1 MKSLNFC
8 EVEKMTKETP
18 EINIESA
25 STSPHWIRNTV
36 IFLSSQAISLFG
48 SSLVQY
54 AILWYITL
62 TTNSGIMMT
71 LSTLFGFLP
80 QLIISIFAG
89 VWADRYD
96 RKKLIILS
104 DLLIASSTLVLAM
117 LFLSGYRSIEA
128 LFAVSFIRSVGA
140 GIQTPSVSALLPQI
154 VPKEKLM
161 RVNGINSSLQSVMML
176 ISPALSALLLTY
188 SDLPV
193 IFFIDVITAWIA
205 IGLLLVLKVAPY
217 RHAESRGEANY
228 FSDLKSGIRYAG
240 TNSFIASLI
249 LTHLI
254 LSFLVAPIAMLTPLL
269 VARSYG
275 EEYWRL
281 TLNEISFFGG
291 TIVGGLLISLWQ
303 GFRNRVRTFSAS
315 LLLMGFLT
323 LFMGLT
329 DRFYLYIGAMAV
341 IGLTM
346 PYFNAPI
353 VTLLQEN
360 VPEDKLGR
368 VFSLISASSMMMP
381 LGMLLYGPLA
391 EVVSIES
398 ILAVTGFLMVVQSL
412 FIFRNR
418 RLMNYHEQDFQ

>member
-1 MKSLNFC
+1 M
-8 EVEKMTKETP
+8 VKETP
-18 EINIESA
+18 LTPNHSR
-25 STSPHWIRNTV
+25 SLPLHWKRNTV

-62 TTNSGIMMT
+62 TTNSGIMLT
-71 LSTLFGFLP
+71 LSTLFGFMP
-80 QLIISIFAG
+80 QLVISIFAG

-104 DLLIASSTLVLAM
+104 DLGIATSTFILAII
-117 LFLSGYRSIEA
+117 FLSGYRGVEA
-128 LFAVSFIRSVGA
+128 LFVVSFIRSVGA
-140 GIQTPSVSALLPQI
+140 GIQTPSVSAMLPQI

-161 RVNGINSSLQSVMML
+161 KVNGINSSVQSIMML
-176 ISPALSALLLTY
+176 LSPALSALFLTY

-193 IFFIDVITAWIA
+193 IFFIDVITAILA
-205 IGLLLVLKVAPY
+205 IILLMILNVSPHKQALSKKQDTY
-217 RHAESRGEANY
+217 L
-228 FSDLKSGIRYAG
+228 SDLKNGIKYASGNR
-240 TNSFIASLI
+240 FIAALI
-249 LTHLI
+249 LAQLI

-281 TLNEISFFGG
+281 TINEISFFGG
-291 TIVGGLLISLWQ
+291 TIVGGFLIVIWQ
-303 GFRNRVRTFSAS
+303 GFKNKVRTFSTS
-315 LLLMGFLT
+315 LTVLGLLT
-323 LFMGLT
+323 LFMGMT
-329 DRFYLYIGAMAV
+329 DQFTLYIIAMTF
-341 IGLTM
+341 IGLVI

-353 VTLLQEN
+353 ITLLQEN

-368 VFSLISASSMMMP
+368 VFSLINASSMMMP

-398 ILAVTGFLMVVQSL
+398 ILVVTGFLMMIQSL
-412 FIFRNR
+412 FIFRNK
-418 RLMNYHEQDFQ
+418 RLLNYHEQDFE

>member
-1 MKSLNFC
+1 M
-8 EVEKMTKETP
+8 VKETP
-18 EINIESA
+18 LTPNHSG
-25 STSPHWIRNTV
+25 SLPLHWKRNTV

-62 TTNSGIMMT
+62 TTNSGIMLT
-71 LSTLFGFLP
+71 LSTLFGFMP

-104 DLLIASSTLVLAM
+104 DLGIATSTFILAII
-117 LFLSGYRSIEA
+117 FLSGYRGIEA
-128 LFAVSFIRSVGA
+128 LFVVSFIRSVGA
-140 GIQTPSVSALLPQI
+140 GIQTPSVSAMLPQI

-161 RVNGINSSLQSVMML
+161 KVNGINSSVQSIMML
-176 ISPALSALLLTY
+176 LSPALSALLLTY

-193 IFFIDVITAWIA
+193 IFFIDVITAILA
-205 IGLLLVLKVAPY
+205 IILLMILSVSPHKQALSKKQDTY
-217 RHAESRGEANY
+217 L
-228 FSDLKSGIRYAG
+228 SDLKNGIKYASGNR
-240 TNSFIASLI
+240 FIAALI
-249 LTHLI
+249 LAQLI
-254 LSFLVAPIAMLTPLL
+254 LSFLVAPVAMLTPLL

-281 TLNEISFFGG
+281 TINEISFFGG
-291 TIVGGLLISLWQ
+291 TIVGGFLIVIWQ
-303 GFRNRVRTFSAS
+303 GFKNKVRTFSTS
-315 LLLMGFLT
+315 LTILGLLT
-323 LFMGLT
+323 LFMGMT
-329 DRFYLYIGAMAV
+329 DQFTLYILAMTF
-341 IGLTM
+341 IGLVI

-353 VTLLQEN
+353 ITLLQEN

-368 VFSLISASSMMMP
+368 VFSLINASSMMMP

-398 ILAVTGFLMVVQSL
+398 ILVVTGFLMMIQSL
-412 FIFRNR
+412 FLFRNK
-418 RLMNYHEQDFQ
+418 RLLNYHEQDFE

>member
-1 MKSLNFC
+1 MVKEKNLTPNHSGSL
-8 EVEKMTKETP
+8 P
-18 EINIESA
+18 L
-25 STSPHWIRNTV
+25 HWKRNTI

-62 TTNSGIMMT
+62 TTNSGIMLT
-71 LSTLFGFLP
+71 LSTLFGFMP

-104 DLLIASSTLVLAM
+104 DLGIATSTFILAII
-117 LFLSGYRSIEA
+117 FLSGYRGIEA
-128 LFAVSFIRSVGA
+128 LFVVSFIRSVGA
-140 GIQTPSVSALLPQI
+140 GIQTPSVSAMLPQI

-161 RVNGINSSLQSVMML
+161 KVNGINSSVQSIMML
-176 ISPALSALLLTY
+176 LSPALSALLLTY

-193 IFFIDVITAWIA
+193 IFFIDVITAILA
-205 IGLLLVLKVAPY
+205 IILLMILSVSPHKQALSKKQDTY
-217 RHAESRGEANY
+217 L
-228 FSDLKSGIRYAG
+228 SDLKNGIKYASGNR
-240 TNSFIASLI
+240 FIAALI
-249 LTHLI
+249 LAQLI

-281 TLNEISFFGG
+281 TINEISFFGG
-291 TIVGGLLISLWQ
+291 TIVGGFLIVIWQ
-303 GFRNRVRTFSAS
+303 GFKNKVRTFSTS
-315 LLLMGFLT
+315 LTVLGLLT
-323 LFMGLT
+323 LFMGMT
-329 DRFYLYIGAMAV
+329 DQFALYIIAMTF
-341 IGLTM
+341 IGLVI

-353 VTLLQEN
+353 ITLLQEN

-368 VFSLISASSMMMP
+368 VFSLINASSMMIP

-398 ILAVTGFLMVVQSL
+398 ILVVTGFLMMIQSL
-412 FIFRNR
+412 FIFRNK
-418 RLMNYHEQDFQ
+418 RLLDYHEQDFE

>member
-1 MKSLNFC
+1 
-8 EVEKMTKETP
+8 
-18 EINIESA
+18 
-25 STSPHWIRNTV
+25 
-36 IFLSSQAISLFG
+36 
-48 SSLVQY
+48 
-54 AILWYITL
+54 
-62 TTNSGIMMT
+62 
-71 LSTLFGFLP
+71 
-80 QLIISIFAG
+80 
-89 VWADRYD
+89 
-96 RKKLIILS
+96 
-104 DLLIASSTLVLAM
+104 M

-193 IFFIDVITAWIA
+193 IFFIDVITAGIA

>member
-1 MKSLNFC
+1 M
-8 EVEKMTKETP
+8 VKETP
-18 EINIESA
+18 PTPNHSG
-25 STSPHWIRNTV
+25 SLPLHWKRNTV

-62 TTNSGIMMT
+62 TTNSGIMLT
-71 LSTLFGFLP
+71 LSTLFGFMP

-104 DLLIASSTLVLAM
+104 DLGIATSTFILAII
-117 LFLSGYRSIEA
+117 FLSGYRGIEA
-128 LFAVSFIRSVGA
+128 LFVVSFIRSVGA
-140 GIQTPSVSALLPQI
+140 GIQTPSVSAMLPQI

-161 RVNGINSSLQSVMML
+161 KVNGINSSVQSIMML
-176 ISPALSALLLTY
+176 LSPALSALLLTY

-193 IFFIDVITAWIA
+193 IFFIDVITAILA
-205 IGLLLVLKVAPY
+205 IILLMILNVPPHKQALPENQDTY
-217 RHAESRGEANY
+217 LE
-228 FSDLKSGIRYAG
+228 DLKNGIKYASGNR
-240 TNSFIASLI
+240 FIAALI
-249 LTHLI
+249 LAQLI

-281 TLNEISFFGG
+281 TMNEISFFGG
-291 TIVGGLLISLWQ
+291 TIVGGFLIVIWQ
-303 GFRNRVRTFSAS
+303 GFKNKVRTFSTS
-315 LLLMGFLT
+315 LTVLGLLT
-323 LFMGLT
+323 LFTGMT
-329 DRFYLYIGAMAV
+329 DQFTLYIIAMTF
-341 IGLTM
+341 IGLVI

-353 VTLLQEN
+353 ITLLQEN

-368 VFSLISASSMMMP
+368 VFSLINASSMMMP
-381 LGMLLYGPLA
+381 LGMLLFGPLA

-398 ILAVTGFLMVVQSL
+398 ILVVTGFFMMIQSL
-412 FIFRNR
+412 FIFRNK
-418 RLMNYHEQDFQ
+418 RLLNYHEQDFE

>member
-1 MKSLNFC
+1 M
-8 EVEKMTKETP
+8 VKETP
-18 EINIESA
+18 PTPNHSG
-25 STSPHWIRNTV
+25 SLPLHWKRNTV

-62 TTNSGIMMT
+62 TTNSGIMLT
-71 LSTLFGFLP
+71 LSTLFGFMP

-104 DLLIASSTLVLAM
+104 DLGIATSTFILAII
-117 LFLSGYRSIEA
+117 FLSGYRGIEA
-128 LFAVSFIRSVGA
+128 LFVVSFIRSVGA
-140 GIQTPSVSALLPQI
+140 GIQTPSVSAMLPQI

-161 RVNGINSSLQSVMML
+161 KVNGINSSVQSIMML
-176 ISPALSALLLTY
+176 LSPALSALLLTY

-193 IFFIDVITAWIA
+193 IFFIDVITAILA
-205 IGLLLVLKVAPY
+205 IILLMILNVPSHKQALPENQDTY
-217 RHAESRGEANY
+217 LE
-228 FSDLKSGIRYAG
+228 DLKNGIKYASGNR
-240 TNSFIASLI
+240 FIAALI
-249 LTHLI
+249 LAQLI

-281 TLNEISFFGG
+281 TMNEISFFGG
-291 TIVGGLLISLWQ
+291 TIVGGFLIVIWQ
-303 GFRNRVRTFSAS
+303 GFKNKVRTFSTS
-315 LLLMGFLT
+315 LTVLGLLT
-323 LFMGLT
+323 LFTGMT
-329 DRFYLYIGAMAV
+329 DQFTLYIIAMTL
-341 IGLTM
+341 IGLVI

-353 VTLLQEN
+353 ITLLQEN

-368 VFSLISASSMMMP
+368 VFSLINASSMMMP
-381 LGMLLYGPLA
+381 LGMLLFGPLA

-398 ILAVTGFLMVVQSL
+398 ILVVTGFFMMIQSL
-412 FIFRNR
+412 FIFRNK
-418 RLMNYHEQDFQ
+418 RLLNYHEQDFE

>member
-1 MKSLNFC
+1 M
-8 EVEKMTKETP
+8 VKETTQIP
-18 EINIESA
+18 EQDGSYPSN
-25 STSPHWIRNTV
+25 WKRNTV

-54 AILWYITL
+54 AIMWYITL
-62 TTNSGIMMT
+62 TTNSGIMLT
-71 LSTLFGFLP
+71 LSTLFGFMP

-104 DLLIASSTLVLAM
+104 DLGIATSTFILAII
-117 LFLSGYRSIEA
+117 FLSGYRGLEV
-128 LFAVSFIRSVGA
+128 LFVVSFIRSVGA
-140 GIQTPSVSALLPQI
+140 GIQTPSVSAMLPQI

-161 RVNGINSSLQSVMML
+161 RVNGINSSVHSIMML
-176 ISPALSALLLTY
+176 LSPALSALLLTY

-193 IFFIDVITAWIA
+193 IFFIDVITAVIA
-205 IGLLLVLKVAPY
+205 IILLLNLSVSPYKSVLSEKKSHY
-217 RHAESRGEANY
+217 L
-228 FSDLKSGIRYAG
+228 SDLTSGIKYASG
-240 TNSFIASLI
+240 NEFIAALI
-249 LTHLI
+249 LSQLI
-254 LSFLVAPIAMLTPLL
+254 LSFLVAPIALLTPLL

-281 TLNEISFFGG
+281 TLNEVSFFSGSIIGG
-291 TIVGGLLISLWQ
+291 FLIAIWQ
-303 GFRNRVRTFSAS
+303 GFKNKVRTFSTS
-315 LLLMGFLT
+315 LIVLGLLT
-323 LFMGLT
+323 LFMGMT
-329 DRFYLYIGAMAV
+329 NQFTLYISAMTVTGLV
-341 IGLTM
+341 I

-353 VTLLQEN
+353 ITLLQEN

-398 ILAVTGFLMVVQSL
+398 ILVVTGFLMMVQSL
-412 FIFRNR
+412 FILRNK
-418 RLMNYHEQDFQ
+418 RLLNYHEQDFQ